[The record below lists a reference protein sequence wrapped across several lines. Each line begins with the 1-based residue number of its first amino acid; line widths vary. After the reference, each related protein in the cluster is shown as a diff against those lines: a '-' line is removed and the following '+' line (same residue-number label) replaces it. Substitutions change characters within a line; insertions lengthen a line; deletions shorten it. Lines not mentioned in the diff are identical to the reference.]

1 MKPFETFGEYMF
13 DLLFAPLQR
22 GKRAVNQL
30 FIFCRVAGR
39 EFDDLKETLIR
50 VRDEANLATASEIML
65 PIHGQDRDM
74 PRLAGEDAES
84 YRTRL
89 MAKGSIAELGGLK
102 EGILYALAALGY
114 GESAIES
121 FSYKDPDRWAE
132 FVVYL
137 GHGSPTAI
145 REMLTIYNE
154 IQKVKE
160 ASSRL
165 AYFVFIDTPPL
176 NGSLY
181 IGSQVTSYAS
191 TLLNTAD
198 TIVLIRDRQF
208 DSALSLG
215 AVVSSYGET
224 CLTDENSLILV
235 RDRCFEPALYYRACC
250 TSYKEEVLVRADG
263 LILVQ
268 DRIIEKQLSAVPIT
282 TSYKEEFLS

>member
-13 DLLFAPLQR
+13 ELLFAPLQR
-22 GKRAVNQL
+22 GKKAVNQF
-30 FIFCRVAGR
+30 FIFCRVVGR

-50 VRDEANLATASEIML
+50 IRDEANLATASEIML
-65 PIHGQDRDM
+65 PIHGQDRAM

-89 MAKGSIAELGGLK
+89 MAKCSIAELSGIK
-102 EGILYALAALGY
+102 AGILYALAALGY
-114 GESAIES
+114 GESTIES

-132 FVVYL
+132 FIVYL

-165 AYFVFIDTPPL
+165 AYFVFMDTLPL

-191 TLLNTAD
+191 SLLNTAD
-198 TIVLIRDRQF
+198 SIVLVRDREF
-208 DSALSLG
+208 KSPAG
-215 AVVSSYGET
+215 FGMVVSSYKEEM
-224 CLTDENSLILV
+224 LVHADELLLV
-235 RDRCFEPALYYRACC
+235 R
-250 TSYKEEVLVRADG
+250 
-263 LILVQ
+263 
-268 DRIIEKQLSAVPIT
+268 DRIIEKQISSVPMI
-282 TSYKEEFLS
+282 TSYKEELVL